1 MTNEWTIQS
10 FRTVEVLWLK
20 GEKIWTLQFEPRTT
34 QAQMMLMWWQLIMKL
49 ESDHVQVKNRRWM
62 WWSYVDDV
70 WIQRCENCNQKVA
83 LRKMNFNKTLVSW
96 WIKLREH
103 AISTNSQT
111 VMIAD
116 ISHKLTK
123 SEYCNV
129 NHLVR
134 FWLAYKTD
142 QMHGGEYGIPRKR
155 RQDFIDW
162 KRSVAEWFTEDPTIQ
177 DDDIEK
183 RRIMSENRI
192 YIHEIPNIQKVKQ
205 MNGWYFTSYTRNES
219 FE

>member
-1 MTNEWTIQS
+1 MTDEWTIQS

-20 GEKIWTLQFEPRTT
+20 GEKIWTLQFEPNTT
-34 QAQMMLMWWQLIMKL
+34 QAQMVLMWSQLIMKL
-49 ESDHVQVKNRRWM
+49 ETWHVQVKRRWM
-62 WWSYVDDV
+62 WWSYADEH

-83 LRKMNFNKTLVSW
+83 LRKQTFDRTLVTW
-96 WIKLREH
+96 WIKLREY
-103 AISTNSQT
+103 AIKNNTQT

-116 ISHKLTK
+116 ISNKLTK

-134 FWLAYKTD
+134 FWLAFKTD
-142 QMHGGEYGIPRKR
+142 QMHKGEYWIPRKR
-155 RQDFIDW
+155 RQQFINGE
-162 KRSVAEWFTEDPTIQ
+162 RSVAESFIEDPTIIE
-177 DDDIEK
+177 DTGEK

-192 YIHEIPNIQKVKQ
+192 TIHEVKNIAQVKQ
-205 MNGWYFTSYTRNES
+205 MNGWYFTLHKRNEQ